1 MLSPKLNP
9 DELQHEQSVRFSWA
23 HTCKYTPHR
32 PPWTPW
38 LVNQALIRRLTSSC
52 QLAAGWL
59 SKLTNIASAMVSY
72 RQQTGSS
79 PGGSGNRIIN
89 PPALECLHGGRQHEE
104 TRFIH
109 TRLLTLKKNVCFA
122 GINLHE
128 RSEDCV
134 DDRSF
139 LPMVDTPTVTS
150 NSVLDVRAVP
160 SSRPSFA
167 RVIHAG
173 EQVDCWVTRPWPCT
187 VQVNVFRRGCRYFLL
202 NLTQYF
208 VWEC

>member
-1 MLSPKLNP
+1 
-9 DELQHEQSVRFSWA
+9 
-23 HTCKYTPHR
+23 
-32 PPWTPW
+32 
-38 LVNQALIRRLTSSC
+38 
-52 QLAAGWL
+52 
-59 SKLTNIASAMVSY
+59 MVSY

-109 TRLLTLKKNVCFA
+109 TRLLTFKKKMCVLRVSTYMSAQRIVLMTVHFSRWWTLPRWRQIACSTSEQCRALAHPSRVWSTQVSRLTA
-122 GINLHE
+122 GSH
-128 RSEDCV
+128 
-134 DDRSF
+134 
-139 LPMVDTPTVTS
+139 
-150 NSVLDVRAVP
+150 VP
-160 SSRPSFA
+160 D
-167 RVIHAG
+167 H
-173 EQVDCWVTRPWPCT
+173 CT

>member
-1 MLSPKLNP
+1 
-9 DELQHEQSVRFSWA
+9 
-23 HTCKYTPHR
+23 
-32 PPWTPW
+32 
-38 LVNQALIRRLTSSC
+38 
-52 QLAAGWL
+52 
-59 SKLTNIASAMVSY
+59 MVSY

-89 PPALECLHGGRQHEE
+89 PPALECLLGGRQHEE

-109 TRLLTLKKNVCFA
+109 TRLLTLKKKKNVCFA

-160 SSRPSFA
+160 SSLP
-167 RVIHAG
+167 IHRMCDPRRWAG
-173 EQVDCWVTRPWPCT
+173 WLLGHTSLTLHCSSECFQLWLHIFSLKFNSVFCLGMLWSVFLPWI
-187 VQVNVFRRGCRYFLL
+187 
-202 NLTQYF
+202 
-208 VWEC
+208 